1 MSARPPPKSTRYR
14 EIYERIRNSITEGR
28 LRPGDRLPSARA
40 LAGEL
45 NVARGTVDTA
55 YALLVGEGFLIS
67 HSRTATV
74 VAPAIP
80 TMSAALHPV
89 SEGPP
94 RQDPPD
100 PAYHDIITVLGT
112 VRPLMPG
119 LPSFDLFP
127 RKLWAHL
134 VARQARRLDVAG
146 LTYPDGI
153 GERDLREALAAYLGV
168 ARGVRCEADQIVI
181 TGGYQAAAGLI
192 AQLVLRPGES
202 VWTESPGYRLTR
214 LAAASSGGQVIR
226 VPVDRDG
233 LNVEI
238 GMALAPDARLC
249 MVCPSNEFPL
259 GVTMS
264 LPRRLA
270 LLEWAERN
278 AAWIVEDDY
287 GGEFR
292 YDGFPLPALKSLDRG
307 DRVFHVGTFSKTMF
321 PGLRLGY
328 VVAPMAQLQALKSAA
343 RSLDGGRPGLEQRV
357 MAEFLAEGHFAR
369 HIKKMRLAYQARRN
383 ALVEALTAKFGSR
396 FVIQSE
402 AGGLSLLLTPSGVEN
417 VELLEAAAR
426 AHDLRPLAV
435 RVDDRSPDKLGGLLL
450 GFANTPE
457 SQAAAVVERLAAA
470 FAEVG

>member
-14 EIYERIRNSITEGR
+14 EIYERVRNSITAGR

-40 LAGEL
+40 LADEL

-67 HSRTATV
+67 HSRTGTV

-80 TMSAALHPV
+80 TLSAATQPAAD
-89 SEGPP
+89 SQAAPGPP
-94 RQDPPD
+94 DAAFD
-100 PAYHDIITVLGT
+100 DITAVLGT
-112 VRPLMPG
+112 IRPLMPG

-127 RKLWAHL
+127 RKLWSYL
-134 VARQARRLDVAG
+134 VGRQVRRLDIAG
-146 LTYPDGI
+146 LTYPDAI
-153 GERDLREALAAYLGV
+153 GDRDLREALAAYLGV

-192 AQLVLRPGES
+192 AGLVLRPGDR

-214 LAAASSGGQVIR
+214 LAAASSGGEVIR
-226 VPVDRDG
+226 IPVDRDG

-238 GMALAPDARLC
+238 GRALAPDARLC

-259 GVTMS
+259 GVSLS

-307 DRVFHVGTFSKTMF
+307 DRVFYVGTFSKTMF

-328 VVAPMAQLQALKSAA
+328 VVAPAAQLQALKSAA

-357 MAEFLAEGHFAR
+357 MAEFLAQGHFGR
-369 HIKKMRLAYQARRN
+369 HIKRMRSAYQARRS
-383 ALVEALTAKFGSR
+383 ALVAALTANFGSR
-396 FVIQSE
+396 FAIQPE
-402 AGGLSLLLTPSGVEN
+402 AGGLSLLLTPSGAEDVQR
-417 VELLEAAAR
+417 LEAAAR
-426 AHDLRPLAV
+426 ARDMRPLAV
-435 RVDDRSPDKLGGLLL
+435 PVDDRSPDRLGGLLL

-457 SQAAAVVERLAAA
+457 SQAASVVERLAAA
-470 FAEVG
+470 FAELG